1 MLMQRTTG
9 EIERDAAVVATIR
22 RIADA
27 LDEIAGTLAAIYQ
40 DSKKAEAQ
48 DD

>member
-1 MLMQRTTG
+1 MPMPRTNG
-9 EIERDAAVVATIR
+9 EIQRDAAVMSYLR
-22 RIADA
+22 QIADA